1 MTDALKRRLAGASV
15 VLFDD
20 TLWRDDE
27 MIQLDVGPKT
37 GRRMGHMRGDSMRQA
52 SNGRVPLQKRCSC
65 WRIVLRS
72 PFGCG
77 HLVDASTLPSPFP
90 IPPL

>member
-27 MIQLDVGPKT
+27 MIQLDVPAHGPYA
-37 GRRMGHMRGDSMRQA
+37 RGLNAA
-52 SNGRVPLQKRCSC
+52 SIDGRVPLQKRCSC

>member
-52 SNGRVPLQKRCSC
+52 STGGYPFKSAVRVGGLCC
-65 WRIVLRS
+65 VVLL
-72 PFGCG
+72 GA
-77 HLVDASTLPSPFP
+77 D
-90 IPPL
+90 I